1 MKFSY
6 VSALVFYGVMWL
18 LIGLFL
24 GAKSVQYGLHGLDFS
39 DQQIQNRLFMLLL
52 TGMLVGLVKGRF
64 VLSKVV
70 DRVVRQIVE
79 FEEPILLK
87 QLMSRRYLFLIL
99 GMMSLGMVMKVLP
112 ISFALKAIIDAAV
125 STALLYGSM
134 LYFRKAYQFHLELPE

>member
-24 GAKSVQYGLHGLDFS
+24 GAKGVQYGLHELDFS